1 MPRILAKK
9 KDYKVLD
16 LKGWVYGQMK
26 MHGMNQS
33 QIGEALGVS
42 QPRMSTML
50 KVPEKDK
57 DRVLDKI
64 DVFTYG
70 DLLTLFELFDTP
82 DEEKIR
88 LLTL

>member
-1 MPRILAKK
+1 MPRVAIKK

-16 LKGWVYGQMK
+16 LKGWIQGQMK
-26 MHGMNQS
+26 IHGINQA
-33 QIGEALGVS
+33 QVGDALGIS
-42 QPRMSTML
+42 QPQVSYLL
-50 KVPEKDK
+50 KIPQKEKD
-57 DRVLDKI
+57 RTLNRM

-82 DEEKIR
+82 DEEIVR

>member
-1 MPRILAKK
+1 MPRVAIKK

-16 LKGWVYGQMK
+16 LKGWIQGQMK
-26 MHGMNQS
+26 IHGINQA
-33 QIGEALGVS
+33 QVGDALGIS
-42 QPRMSTML
+42 QPQVSYLL
-50 KVPEKDK
+50 KIPQKEKDRTLNK
-57 DRVLDKI
+57 M

>member
-1 MPRILAKK
+1 
-9 KDYKVLD
+9 
-16 LKGWVYGQMK
+16 MK
-26 MHGMNQS
+26 IHGINQK
-33 QIGEALGVS
+33 QLGDALGIS
-42 QPRMSTML
+42 QPRVSDML
-50 KVPEKDK
+50 SVPEKSE
-57 DRVLDKI
+57 DRTLKKM

>member
-16 LKGWVYGQMK
+16 LKGWVCHQMK

-42 QPRMSTML
+42 QPRVSTML

>member
-1 MPRILAKK
+1 M
-9 KDYKVLD
+9 
-16 LKGWVYGQMK
+16 
-26 MHGMNQS
+26 
-33 QIGEALGVS
+33 
-42 QPRMSTML
+42 
-50 KVPEKDK
+50 
-57 DRVLDKI
+57 

>member
-16 LKGWVYGQMK
+16 LKGWVYSQMK

>member
-1 MPRILAKK
+1 MPRVAIKK

-16 LKGWVYGQMK
+16 LKGWIQGQMK
-26 MHGMNQS
+26 IHGINQK
-33 QIGEALGVS
+33 QLGDALGIS
-42 QPRMSTML
+42 QPRVSDML
-50 KVPEKDK
+50 SVPEKSENRTLK
-57 DRVLDKI
+57 KM

>member
-1 MPRILAKK
+1 MPRIAAKK

-16 LKGWVYGQMK
+16 LKGWIEGQMRI
-26 MHGMNQS
+26 HGINQK
-33 QIGEALGVS
+33 QVGEALGIS
-42 QPRMSTML
+42 QPQVSYML
-50 KVPEKDK
+50 KVPRKDK
-57 DRVLDKI
+57 DRTLNRM